1 MATEWL
7 VDTNVLIDIIHE
19 DPLFAEAST
28 QALERCAEQGILVIN
43 PIIYG
48 EVGAICDSLE
58 ELDSLLSL
66 GLFRRDPLIWEAS
79 FLAGQAFRRY
89 RKNGGQKQRVLADFF
104 NWCTCECSWI
114 WLDLAGYWLFE
125 VLQIRT
131 VKSSRSLS
139 SACLAEPVVTLA

>member
-28 QALERCAEQGILVIN
+28 QALERCAEHGILVIN

-89 RKNGGQKQRVLADFF
+89 RKNGGQKQRVLANFLIGAHA
-104 NWCTCECSWI
+104 SV
-114 WLDLAGYWLFE
+114 AGFGLISRDTGYLKYFKLELLNPAE
-125 VLQIRT
+125 V
-131 VKSSRSLS
+131 
-139 SACLAEPVVTLA
+139 

>member
-7 VDTNVLIDIIHE
+7 VDTHVLIDIIHE

-28 QALERCAEQGILVIN
+28 QALERCAKTGILVIN
-43 PIIYG
+43 PIIYA

-66 GLFRRDPLIWEAS
+66 SLFRRDPLIWEAS

-89 RKNGGQKQRVLADFF
+89 WKNDGQKQRVLTDFLIGAHA
-104 NWCTCECSWI
+104 SV
-114 WLDLAGYWLFE
+114 AGFGLISRDTSYLKYFKLELLNPAE
-125 VLQIRT
+125 V
-131 VKSSRSLS
+131 
-139 SACLAEPVVTLA
+139 

>member
-89 RKNGGQKQRVLADFF
+89 RKNGGQKQRVLADFLIGAHA
-104 NWCTCECSWI
+104 SV
-114 WLDLAGYWLFE
+114 AGFGLISRDTGYLKYFKLELLNPAE
-125 VLQIRT
+125 V
-131 VKSSRSLS
+131 
-139 SACLAEPVVTLA
+139 

>member
-79 FLAGQAFRRY
+79 FLVGRAFRRY
-89 RKNGGQKQRVLADFF
+89 RKNGGQKQRVLADFLIGAHA
-104 NWCTCECSWI
+104 SV
-114 WLDLAGYWLFE
+114 AGFGLISRDTGYLKYFKLELLNPAE
-125 VLQIRT
+125 V
-131 VKSSRSLS
+131 
-139 SACLAEPVVTLA
+139 

>member
-28 QALERCAEQGILVIN
+28 QALERCAEQGVLVIN

-89 RKNGGQKQRVLADFF
+89 RKNGGQKQRVLADFLIGAHASVAVF
-104 NWCTCECSWI
+104 GLISRDT
-114 WLDLAGYWLFE
+114 GYLKYFKLE
-125 VLQIRT
+125 LLNPAKV
-131 VKSSRSLS
+131 
-139 SACLAEPVVTLA
+139 